1 MILRILDEHCC
12 RPAGNAGMTQ
22 DELPTTVEE
31 LQALLLATHRDANN
45 ARREATDARQ
55 EADHIRREADVARE
69 AADELALTV
78 ARQREQIEKK
88 DRQII
93 ELLQALRGK
102 RRERVDPHQL
112 LLFEAE
118 ELTALLDEQDDAVTD
133 DAPAA
138 RRRRRRGRRPLPD
151 DLPREEVVHELPENE
166 RLCPVDGE
174 PMPRIRWEI
183 SEQLEYEPASLKV
196 IVHKRAVYACPQ
208 KHDEATLA
216 TAPKP
221 PQPIEKGLA
230 GPGLL
235 AAMVV
240 GKFGDH
246 LPGYRLEDI
255 LSRQGVEIRRSTIY
269 DWLSAVADL
278 TEPLYKLLKQ
288 RVLASKVIHTDDTQ
302 VKLIDTSIGS
312 TRTARFWAYLGDRD
326 HPYEVYDFTESR
338 QRAGPQHF
346 LANFKG
352 YLQADAY
359 GGYDGIYLDSGGAI
373 LEVACWAHTR
383 RYWYKARDLDPT
395 RAHHV
400 LAVIRQLYKVERAAE
415 DADAASRQ
423 SLRAEH
429 SAPLLTDLK
438 AWLDDQEFLPKSII
452 GQAATYTRNQWD
464 ALNRYVADGDLSIDN
479 NAAERSMKPVAIGRK
494 NWLFVGSP
502 QAGHRAAILMSLI
515 ASCKA
520 SSVEPWA
527 WLRSVLTELPRG
539 ATLET
544 LLPDTWL
551 KANPHHRW
559 TIADHRKE
567 ERARKGNL

>member
-1 MILRILDEHCC
+1 
-12 RPAGNAGMTQ
+12 MTQ
-22 DELPTTVEE
+22 DELPTTVAE
-31 LQALLLATHRDANN
+31 LQALLLATHRDADN
-45 ARREATDARQ
+45 ARREAM
-55 EADHIRREADVARE
+55 
-69 AADELALTV
+69 ELAQTV
-78 ARQREQIEKK
+78 EHQREQIEKK
-88 DRQII
+88 DRQIV

-102 RRERVDPHQL
+102 QRERVDPNQL
-112 LLFEAE
+112 LLFETG
-118 ELTALLDEQDDAVTD
+118 ELEALLNEQADDDAD
-133 DAPAA
+133 DAPAL
-138 RRRRRRGRRPLPD
+138 RRRKRRGRKPLPEN
-151 DLPREEVVHELPENE
+151 LPREEILYELPESE

-196 IVHKRAVYACPQ
+196 LVHKRAVYACPR

-255 LSRQGVEIRRSTIY
+255 LSRHGVEIRRSTIY

-278 TEPLYKLLKQ
+278 TEPLYDLLKQ

-302 VKLIDTSIGS
+302 VKLIDTTIGG

-338 QRAGPQHF
+338 QRAGPQKF
-346 LANFKG
+346 LQNFQG

-359 GGYDGIYLDSGGAI
+359 GGYDGVYLGSGGAI
-373 LEVACWAHTR
+373 VEVACWAHTR
-383 RYWYKARDLDPT
+383 RYWHKARDQDSA
-395 RAHHV
+395 RAHHA
-400 LAVIRQLYKVERAAE
+400 LAVISRLYELERATK

-423 SLRAEH
+423 ALRAEH
-429 SAPLLTDLK
+429 SAPVLSDFK
-438 AWLDDQEFLPKSII
+438 QWLNNQEFLPKSVI
-452 GQAATYTRNQWD
+452 GQAATYTRNQWE
-464 ALNRYVADGDLSIDN
+464 ALNRYVEDGDLSIDN

-520 SSVEPWA
+520 CSVEPWS
-527 WLRSVLTELPRG
+527 WLQSILTDIPRN
-539 ATLET
+539 AALEA
-544 LLPDTWL
+544 LLPDQWL
-551 KANPHHRW
+551 QTNPQHRW
-559 TIADHRKE
+559 NIADHRKE
-567 ERARKGNL
+567 ERVRKGNL

>member
-1 MILRILDEHCC
+1 
-12 RPAGNAGMTQ
+12 MTQ

-31 LQALLLATHRDANN
+31 LQALLLATHR
-45 ARREATDARQ
+45 EAHNARQ
-55 EADHIRREADVARE
+55 EAVAAQRK
-69 AADELALTV
+69 AALATQESDELAQTV

-102 RRERVDPHQL
+102 RRERVDPSQL

-118 ELTALLDEQDDAVTD
+118 EFTALLDEQDDSAAG
-133 DAPAA
+133 DAPVS

-151 DLPREEVVHELPENE
+151 DLQREEVLHELPESE

-174 PMPRIRWEI
+174 PMPRIRWEV

-196 IVHKRAVYACPQ
+196 IVHKRAVYACPN
-208 KHDEATLA
+208 KHDEALLA

-255 LSRQGVEIRRSTIY
+255 LSRHGVEIRRSTIY

-278 TEPLYKLLKQ
+278 TEPLYEVLKQ

-312 TRTARFWAYLGDRD
+312 TRTARFWAYLGDRE

-338 QRAGPQHF
+338 QRAGPQNF
-346 LANFKG
+346 LAGFEG

-373 LEVACWAHTR
+373 VEVACWAHTR

-415 DADAASRQ
+415 DTDAASRQ

-429 SAPLLTDLK
+429 SAPLLADLK

-452 GQAATYTRNQWD
+452 GQAATYTRNQWN
-464 ALNRYVADGDLSIDN
+464 ALNRYVEDGALSIDN
-479 NAAERSMKPVAIGRK
+479 NAAERAMKPVAIGRK

-527 WLRSVLTELPRG
+527 WLRSTLTELPR
-539 ATLET
+539 ATT
-544 LLPDTWL
+544 PDSLLPDTWL
-551 KANPHHRW
+551 QTHPQHRW
-559 TIADHRKE
+559 NIVSAS
-567 ERARKGNL
+567 